1 MLLFKRK
8 GIKGKTYIPSKPIS
22 WDSVI
27 CSFEC
32 DYLGTVNIS
41 LMRDFTVHFCLDQ
54 LTPIF
59 TQYRAKKKLL
69 SAFELFLHRHSCGVC
84 CNSQVSFRAPSCRF
98 LGCPQLRPQLRRWR
112 QVRPLRLWA
121 GKPTRPSWC
130 SSVFLWVLVH
140 HQTGVPG
147 ERRTETNWVKLTFRD
162 LCD

>member
-59 TQYRAKKKLL
+59 TQYRAKK
-69 SAFELFLHRHSCGVC
+69 SSFLHLNYSYTGTV
-84 CNSQVSFRAPSCRF
+84 V
-98 LGCPQLRPQLRRWR
+98 GCAAIHKYLSELRPAAS
-112 QVRPLRLWA
+112 WA
-121 GKPTRPSWC
+121 AR
-130 SSVFLWVLVH
+130 SSALSY
-140 HQTGVPG
+140 GG
-147 ERRTETNWVKLTFRD
+147 GGR
-162 LCD
+162 